1 MRKFMLILAGCAS
14 VAPGQSGGIVA
25 GRVVAEGSGQP
36 LQASVMVVAA
46 GAAVQLNSVRADA
59 QGAFTIA
66 APVGRVQIVAHAEG
80 YASEQVQV
88 MVPPGR
94 GNANVSLSLKAA
106 GSVSG
111 RVVDAAGTA
120 VAGARVWLQYRGEVN
135 FWRSSDEV
143 GGEETDASGF
153 FRLPVVAQG
162 KPFVLHAEADG
173 WLLSSS
179 QTMSLR
185 TPVLPEVLLLLSR
198 RGTTVSGRVLDAGGR
213 PVVNAELQLRAAPAE
228 HVFSTEQRQSIA
240 FARTMNRLT
249 RTQADGAY
257 VFRGVPAGRVVVS
270 AHAQELRGNV
280 DVEAA
285 VDTRVDLTL
294 R

>member
-1 MRKFMLILAGCAS
+1 MRKSILLLACCAS
-14 VAPGQSGGIVA
+14 IAPAQTVGTVQ

-46 GAAVQLNSVRADA
+46 GAGVRLSSVRADD
-59 QGAFTIA
+59 QGAFATE
-66 APVGRVQIVAHAEG
+66 APIGRVQVVVHADG

-88 MVPPGR
+88 VVLPGR
-94 GNANVSLSLKAA
+94 GNANVSFSLKAA

-111 RVVDAAGTA
+111 RVVDAVGNG
-120 VAGARVWLQYRGEVN
+120 VAGARVWLQYRGEAQS
-135 FWRSSDEV
+135 WRSSDEM
-143 GGEETDASGF
+143 GGEETDVSGV
-153 FRLPVVAQG
+153 FRIPVVAQG

-179 QTMSLR
+179 RTMSLR
-185 TPVLPEVLLLLSR
+185 TPPLTEVLLLLSR

-213 PVVNAELQLRAAPAE
+213 PVGNAEVQLRAAPAD

-249 RTQADGAY
+249 RTEDDGSY
-257 VFRGVPAGRVVVS
+257 VFRGVPAGRVVVA
-270 AHAQELRGNV
+270 AHAKDLRGNV
-280 DVEAA
+280 EVEAA
-285 VDTRVDLTL
+285 SDLRVDVTV